1 MYIVVDELGCL
12 HLESLRTIQ
21 SAFSGLYPAERGTRR
36 RACWWWLQVFA
47 GPMQN
52 QEY

>member
-12 HLESLRTIQ
+12 HLESLRMIQ
-21 SAFSGLYPAERGTRR
+21 FVFSGLYPAERGTRR

-47 GPMQN
+47 GPMQD